1 MNLDD
6 DMLLSRPAPQPPF
19 SASDFAWN
27 TRAKEGC
34 GIVAVYN
41 HPEAAR
47 LTSVGLFALQHRGQE
62 SAGVASVKGTEMQLR
77 KGPGKVTEVFTPQV
91 TEELSGHVAIG
102 HVRYSTAGGT
112 ASYNAQP
119 LMANYRG
126 GHIAVAHNG
135 NLTNAEELAQNLEAT
150 GAIFQSTTDSELL
163 VHLIAQNRSENF
175 RDALQQ
181 SLRQLHG
188 AFNMLILHNSE
199 LYAVKDSFGFRPL
212 CLGKIDDGWIVAS
225 ESCALDIVGATFLRE
240 LQPGEGIHFHN
251 GMPDKFQALTPA
263 PKQSSCVFEI
273 IYYSRPDSLIA
284 NKSIYHFR
292 QRLGEELALEYPT
305 EGDVVVAVPD
315 SSVPAA
321 MGYARA
327 SGIPLEIGLVRS
339 HYVGR
344 TFITPGQGS
353 RVQSVKLKFNPVREV
368 LQGKRV
374 IILDDSIVRGTTA
387 KKIMK
392 MVREAGAREIHFRVT
407 APPWRHPCYY
417 GIDTPDEELLIA
429 NTMTK
434 EQMCEYFGVDS
445 LEFISEDALMRAVP
459 KTMKYCMSCFDGCY
473 PDGRPRSSHK
483 TCSARGC

>member
-1 MNLDD
+1 MTCEIVP
-6 DMLLSRPAPQPPF
+6 RPAPVAPF
-19 SASDFAWN
+19 TSADFAHN
-27 TRAKEGC
+27 VRPTEGC
-34 GIVAVYN
+34 GVVAVYN

-47 LTSVGLFALQHRGQE
+47 LTALGLFALQHRGQE
-62 SAGVASVKGTEMQLR
+62 SAGVASVHNGEMHLH
-77 KGPGKVTEVFTPQV
+77 KAPGKVSEVFSPEI
-91 TEELSGHVAIG
+91 TEKLRGHVAIG

-126 GHIAVAHNG
+126 GHIAVGHNG
-135 NLTNAEELAQNLEAT
+135 NLTNAEELAQNLEAS

-175 RDALQQ
+175 RDSLCQ

-188 AFNMLILHNSE
+188 AFNLVILHNDE

-240 LQPGEGIHFHN
+240 LQPGEGIHFR
-251 GMPDKFQALTPA
+251 GGAPDKFQALPA
-263 PKQSSCVFEI
+263 AKNQSSCVFEI
-273 IYYSRPDSLIA
+273 IYYSRPDSIVA

-292 QRLGEELALEYPT
+292 QRLGEELALECPT
-305 EGDVVVAVPD
+305 EGDVVISVPD
-315 SSVPAA
+315 SSNPAS
-321 MGYARA
+321 MGYSRA
-327 SGIPLEIGLVRS
+327 SGIPLETGLIRS
-339 HYVGR
+339 HYIGR
-344 TFITPGQGS
+344 TFITPGQS
-353 RVQSVKLKFNPVREV
+353 TRVQSVKLKFNPVREV

-387 KKIMK
+387 KKIMA
-392 MVREAGAREIHFRVT
+392 MIREAGAKEIHFRVT

-429 NTMTK
+429 NTK
-434 EQMCEYFGVDS
+434 SNEEMCAYFGVDS
-445 LEFISEDALMRAVP
+445 LHFISTEALMRAVP
-459 KTMKYCMSCFDGCY
+459 KTMKYCMSCFNGCY

-483 TCSARGC
+483 TCSTRGL